1 MSQHLPIFAIP
12 TYRYAKEGLAFREE
26 NAILAFRSIIK

>member
-12 TYRYAKEGLAFREE
+12 TYRYAKEGFVFCEKD
-26 NAILAFRSIIK
+26 AILVFRSTIK